1 MCPQNEENRKP
12 IIYWVYWIEF
22 EDKLFM
28 KIVPTHKDNADYSLI

>member
-1 MCPQNEENRKP
+1 MSPQNEENRKP

-28 KIVPTHKDNADYSLI
+28 KIGP